1 MKHFILLMAAIV
13 LMAATGFAQATPSTP
28 APAASAESANA
39 QLEELRSQGLEA
51 LYNLDYDKA
60 QKEFKE
66 IIRLYPTSPAG
77 PQLLAARLWI
87 KTLYESRRLQSSR
100 SQ

>member
-1 MKHFILLMAAIV
+1 MKHFILLMAAMV
-13 LMAATGFAQATPSTP
+13 LTGATVFAQATPSTTT
-28 APAASAESANA
+28 APTESGTAH
-39 QLEELRSQGLEA
+39 LEELRRNGIEA

-66 IIRLYPTSPAG
+66 ISRLYPTSPAG

-87 KTLYESRRLQSSR
+87 KTLYESRRLQASLYS
-100 SQ
+100 

>member
-1 MKHFILLMAAIV
+1 MAAMV
-13 LMAATGFAQATPSTP
+13 LTRATVFAQATPSTTT
-28 APAASAESANA
+28 APTESGTAH
-39 QLEELRSQGLEA
+39 LEELRRNGIEA

-66 IIRLYPTSPAG
+66 IARLYPTSPAG

-87 KTLYESRRLQSSR
+87 KTLYESRRLQASLYS
-100 SQ
+100 